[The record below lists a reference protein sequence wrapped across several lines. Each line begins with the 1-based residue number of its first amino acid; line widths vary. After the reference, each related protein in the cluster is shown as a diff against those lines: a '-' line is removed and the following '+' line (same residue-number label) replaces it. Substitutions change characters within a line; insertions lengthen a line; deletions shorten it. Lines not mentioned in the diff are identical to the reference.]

1 MDLAKKGWPSK
12 RKGERPNVCREY
24 PETISDGAKRNEW
37 ASVCMYAHALVCVA
51 SPPGKLTTLMNVRK
65 SATSKRKCMSSSAR
79 CNVRLSGPE
88 SALSFA
94 LPPSNALNLRLI
106 LSIIRPREKSNPW
119 EILIHRA
126 FSFSRK
132 KKEICIDRIPITKE
146 KSWIWASKKEM
157 YNLYIFFYYS
167 FDLSGKFHR
176 RDPKSDP
183 RPSK

>member
-1 MDLAKKGWPSK
+1 MGQCVY
-12 RKGERPNVCREY
+12 VCAR
-24 PETISDGAKRNEW
+24 
-37 ASVCMYAHALVCVA
+37 ALVCVA

-88 SALSFA
+88 SALS
-94 LPPSNALNLRLI
+94 SNALNLRLI

-157 YNLYIFFYYS
+157 YNLYIFFFIIHLIYPES
-167 FDLSGKFHR
+167 FIDEIRRAILVPVNKVLSIVYVDLLARFQ
-176 RDPKSDP
+176 PA
-183 RPSK
+183 SKMVEANNFGRCCHFS

>member
-1 MDLAKKGWPSK
+1 MGQCVY
-12 RKGERPNVCREY
+12 VCAR
-24 PETISDGAKRNEW
+24 AC
-37 ASVCMYAHALVCVA
+37 VCA

-88 SALSFA
+88 SALS
-94 LPPSNALNLRLI
+94 SNALNLRLI

>member
-1 MDLAKKGWPSK
+1 MGQCVY
-12 RKGERPNVCREY
+12 VCAR
-24 PETISDGAKRNEW
+24 
-37 ASVCMYAHALVCVA
+37 ALVCVA

-88 SALSFA
+88 SALS
-94 LPPSNALNLRLI
+94 SNALNLRLI

-167 FDLSGKFHR
+167 FDLSGKFYR